1 MALNATLQIDDW
13 IAKALLVT
21 LQSYALLGAYLSA
34 RFAATATLLV
44 LYLYHRVSV
53 SSALQR

>member
-1 MALNATLQIDDW
+1 MALDATIGVDDR

-21 LQSYALLGAYLSA
+21 HQSYALLGAYLSA
-34 RFAATATLLV
+34 RFAATAAPLV

-53 SSALQR
+53 SSAVQS

>member
-1 MALNATLQIDDW
+1 MTLDATLQIDDW

-34 RFAATATLLV
+34 RFAATAALLV
-44 LYLYHRVSV
+44 LYLYHRVLS
-53 SSALQR
+53 L

>member
-1 MALNATLQIDDW
+1 MTLDATLQIDDW

-34 RFAATATLLV
+34 RLAATAAPLV